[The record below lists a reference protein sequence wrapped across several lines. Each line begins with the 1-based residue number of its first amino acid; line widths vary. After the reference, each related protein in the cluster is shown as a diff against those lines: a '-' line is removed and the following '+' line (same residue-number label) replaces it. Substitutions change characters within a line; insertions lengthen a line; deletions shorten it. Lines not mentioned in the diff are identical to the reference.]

1 MISER
6 GKTTTSSLIITHATQ
21 SDSGKYECDPSVSYP
36 QSVNVH
42 VIKIGKNNFEVTIY
56 KKKNIFGALG
66 IKKGKN
72 EMFFFVLICSCTD
85 FIFGEGSWLKETF
98 TNRIF
103 NFSHQ
108 RVIIS

>member
-56 KKKNIFGALG
+56 KKKTFLVHWGS
-66 IKKGKN
+66 KKVK
-72 EMFFFVLICSCTD
+72 MKCFFLY
-85 FIFGEGSWLKETF
+85 
-98 TNRIF
+98 
-103 NFSHQ
+103 
-108 RVIIS
+108 